1 MGRVM
6 RVFFFLMLFA
16 STSFAAT
23 KTELN
28 EHYDSI
34 RAQAK
39 DLSPKVLKLALA
51 AYFRAREQGLD
62 DKKIMTIVDY
72 TLPSNK
78 KRMWVFDVE
87 QNKLLH
93 HTLVSHGSGSGLLYA
108 KHFSNVPET
117 HKSSVGLF
125 LTKNDYKGVAGYSLR
140 LKGLEPGI
148 NDRAESRTIV
158 MHGAHYA
165 DHDFIEKYGR
175 LGRSEG
181 CFALPTANYTD
192 IIHDL
197 VDGTLIFA
205 YYPEK
210 YWLKH
215 SKYLA

>member
-1 MGRVM
+1 MRGVL
-6 RVFFFLMLFA
+6 RVFILWVLFTT
-16 STSFAAT
+16 SSFAT
-23 KTELN
+23 TDSELN
-28 EHYDSI
+28 RHYNSI
-34 RAQAK
+34 HAQAK
-39 DLSPKVLKLALA
+39 DLSPKVLKLALS
-51 AYFRAREQGLD
+51 AYFHARKQGLD
-62 DKKIMTIVDY
+62 DKEIITIVDY
-72 TLPSNK
+72 TLPSNV
-78 KRMWVFDVE
+78 KRMWVFDLS

-93 HTLVSHGSGSGLLYA
+93 HTRVSHGSGSGLLYA
-108 KHFSNVPET
+108 KHFSNTPET

-125 LTKNDYKGVAGYSLR
+125 LTKNDYKGIAGYSLR

-148 NDRAESRTIV
+148 NDRAEARSIV

-165 DHDFIEKYGR
+165 DPSFVESYGR

-181 CFALPTANYTD
+181 CFALPTANYAD

-210 YWLKH
+210 SWLKH